1 MSTRNER
8 LNENLISL
16 DEFLGQ
22 FNDESKIAALSD
34 GGKGAETMLQILDY
48 DPKEESD
55 EIVKENNEYVS
66 LLIFEGM
73 LTLCGQERLI
83 PIVEQIVKNGKNRQ
97 ESITQLSIKWRL
109 PKQSARRK
117 YYRGVS
123 DLLTLISPNK
133 I

>member
-34 GGKGAETMLQILDY
+34 GGKGTETMLQILDY

-83 PIVEQIVKNGKNRQ
+83 PIVEQIVKNGKDRQ
-97 ESITQLSIKWRL
+97 ESITALAKCYHTNNNAA
-109 PKQSARRK
+109 KRK
-117 YYRGVS
+117 YYRGIEK
-123 DLLTLISPNK
+123 LID
-133 I
+133 IAFAQ